1 MEKGF
6 TMKSFVIVLAI
17 VIIMVLIA
25 YFVQKDDKNGD
36 LPEENDFVEEIEEE
50 DNDIHRNEEELQ
62 EKENDV
68 QLVDEEDSDIAR
80 RAKNDLSQVLGID
93 YSDIILVET
102 KEAIFSDYTLGTS
115 APGEV
120 ENQTLTD
127 GYIVILSVGQ
137 KEYRYHINDNNLFFV
152 Q

>member
-137 KEYRYHINDNNLFFV
+137 KEYRYHVNDNNLFFV